1 MPPHAADAPLRPGD
15 RLPVVLL
22 VGALLLGVLLR
33 AWHYGANASLW
44 LDELALANNVLP
56 RSLPTLLTEPLD
68 FAQVAPVGYILLLK
82 GISWAAGSGELA
94 LRLPAFLAGVAALP
108 LTALLSRELLGLR
121 HAWMPTL
128 LVAVSTPLVFQAAQ
142 VKPYSG
148 DVLLALA
155 LLLVAVRAARAS
167 APPRLPALA
176 ALGIMA
182 PWFSFPALFALAAAG
197 LALLLGS
204 RRWTGRAIAPGIG
217 LVLVLWAAS
226 GTIAL
231 AVAFTLVTEAT
242 SLFMQDFWSTGF
254 PRIPPTSLADLL
266 WPFTALTDLLREL
279 GNFRG
284 SRPLAVVTALG
295 TLAWAVRGGRVALLI
310 LVPAAAAV
318 AAATLHLYPL
328 AARTA
333 LWALPLV
340 AILLVLGTRTV
351 LERLLPASG
360 AQVTALLLP
369 LSLGI
374 PFLLGGRSPLPP
386 PTEHPRPVLQHLVDT
401 ARPGDVAYIHYSGW
415 QAWQYHAPR
424 LGAAGPPAMIGTCS
438 RADRGLP
445 LRELQGLAGH
455 DRVWVFLSHSEDQ
468 LREREMFARFL
479 DAAGARPVEDFRR
492 PTSSRSDGLTSIALL
507 YDLRGARITGAAGD
521 SLITAVL
528 EDLPAPGPRCGHPFI
543 PDSLDRS
550 SFAPTP

>member
-1 MPPHAADAPLRPGD
+1 MPPRAADAPLRPGD

-44 LDELALANNVLP
+44 LDELALANNIVP

-68 FAQVAPVGYILLLK
+68 FAQVAPLGYLLLLK

-295 TLAWAVRGGRVALLI
+295 TLAWAVRGGR
-310 LVPAAAAV
+310 
-318 AAATLHLYPL
+318 
-328 AARTA
+328 
-333 LWALPLV
+333 
-340 AILLVLGTRTV
+340 
-351 LERLLPASG
+351 
-360 AQVTALLLP
+360 
-369 LSLGI
+369 
-374 PFLLGGRSPLPP
+374 
-386 PTEHPRPVLQHLVDT
+386 
-401 ARPGDVAYIHYSGW
+401 
-415 QAWQYHAPR
+415 
-424 LGAAGPPAMIGTCS
+424 
-438 RADRGLP
+438 
-445 LRELQGLAGH
+445 
-455 DRVWVFLSHSEDQ
+455 
-468 LREREMFARFL
+468 
-479 DAAGARPVEDFRR
+479 
-492 PTSSRSDGLTSIALL
+492 
-507 YDLRGARITGAAGD
+507 
-521 SLITAVL
+521 
-528 EDLPAPGPRCGHPFI
+528 
-543 PDSLDRS
+543 
-550 SFAPTP
+550 